1 MKYRILSVSLTAA
14 ILLLSSGLT
23 LAIENKTVTPQQ
35 AVNPADA
42 NPKSSKSDVGVKHK
56 PVKIKLV
63 DINSA
68 KKAELVKLP
77 GISDAEADKI
87 IAARPLGSKAWLV
100 SHGLI
105 PMLTYQA
112 IKGKV
117 VCKLTQKDIDIIMA
131 NADKNKAKK

>member
-1 MKYRILSVSLTAA
+1 MNYRILSVSLTTA

-23 LAIENKTVTPQQ
+23 LATENKPVAPQQ
-35 AVNPADA
+35 AANPADVS
-42 NPKSSKSDVGVKHK
+42 PKSTKSDVGVKHV

-77 GISDAEADKI
+77 GISSAEADKI
-87 IAARPLGSKAWLV
+87 IAARPFGSKAWLV

-105 PMLTYQA
+105 PMVTYQA

-131 NADKNKAKK
+131 NAEKNKAKK